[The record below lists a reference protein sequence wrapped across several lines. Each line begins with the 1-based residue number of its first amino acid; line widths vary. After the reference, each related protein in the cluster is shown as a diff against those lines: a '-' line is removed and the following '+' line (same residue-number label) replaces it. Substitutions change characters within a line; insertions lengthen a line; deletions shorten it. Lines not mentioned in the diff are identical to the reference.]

1 MSAPSN
7 LQLALISCAVLGFR
21 HGLDYDHIAAITDIT
36 SVQNRMK
43 DAMRY
48 GLLYVSG
55 HALTVAVLGAAAIGF
70 RLTLPQ
76 GSDRWAER
84 AVGITLLILGIYVLG
99 SLVRRTEHG
108 HAHPKTRI
116 TLLINGILWLYW
128 RIARRLGSSD
138 SKRPEVF
145 RQGYGSGSTFLIGII
160 HGVGAETP
168 TQLLLFLM
176 AANLGGA
183 AKGFLGLLM
192 FIVGLVG
199 MNTLMCASAAGIFIG
214 GMSKPF
220 VFRTV
225 TALTSIYSVV
235 VGIVFLFGSANV
247 LPSITGS

>member
-1 MSAPSN
+1 MSAPLN
-7 LQLALISCAVLGFR
+7 LQLALLSAAVLGFR

-36 SVQNRMK
+36 SVQNHVK

-70 RLTLPQ
+70 RVSLPQ

-84 AVGITLLILGIYVLG
+84 AVGLTLLILGIYVLG
-99 SLVRRTEHG
+99 SLVRRTGHG
-108 HAHPKTRI
+108 HSHPKTRI
-116 TLLINGILWLYW
+116 TLLINGVLWIYW
-128 RIARRLGSSD
+128 RIARLLGSGEA
-138 SKRPEVF
+138 KRPEVF
-145 RQGYGSGSTFLIGII
+145 GQGYGSGSTFLIGVI

-183 AKGFLGLLM
+183 AKGFLGLGM
-192 FIVGLVG
+192 FIVGLVV
-199 MNTLMCASAAGIFIG
+199 MNTLMCASAAGIFIS

-225 TALTSIYSVV
+225 TALTSVYSVV
-235 VGIVFLFGSANV
+235 VGVVFLLGSSNV
-247 LPSITGS
+247 LPSLTGS